1 MPKNALEIVKEC
13 AETGDWNQAIS
24 TLTAYHN
31 YRENPEQ
38 SDETW
43 EVLSYEAEKELP
55 LLCMQIVF
63 ANLGTFNFFDV
74 ENGDD
79 LVQGMQDRLLKLW
92 YLFIVDTIGCI
103 VSHYNFPADKL
114 KVRDEISDFEAK
126 VYQIVYDAYLSQ
138 FDLAIS
144 SKVEELIKTA
154 DVVDTA
160 GIEELGFPNGY
171 GNVLEAIAFDFD
183 KALKR
188 LPAEYDIG
196 ELDFDLANLFAK
208 MLRAREDKLFEKSL
222 EFLKYIDTLSNDFPY
237 FGSQVATEICYYY
250 GNAKIF
256 AIYSIDY
263 DLPEENRTIYL
274 KRLKHLVNLCCDEL
288 NAIVVWEGG
297 KRISL
302 VKDQTSRDK
311 GYNSILKFTE
321 KIQKYE
327 SDYTHPPVEREAYS
341 TVPLSGNG
349 TSSGGCYVAT
359 AVYGSY
365 DCPQVWTLRRYRD
378 DTLAKSWYGRAFI
391 RTYYAISPTLVKW
404 FGNAEWFKKTWRG
417 KLDRMV
423 EKLQANGVEDTPYED
438 KNR

>member
-13 AETGDWNQAIS
+13 AETGDWNRAIS
-24 TLTAYHN
+24 TLTAYNN
-31 YRENPEQ
+31 YRGNPEQ

-43 EVLSYEAEKELP
+43 EVLPYETEKELP

-79 LVQGMQDRLLKLW
+79 LVRGMQDRLLKLW

-103 VSHYNFPADKL
+103 VSHYNLPEDKL

-126 VYQIVYDAYLSQ
+126 VYQIVYDAYLPQ
-138 FDLAIS
+138 LDFAIS
-144 SKVEELIKTA
+144 SRVEELIKNA
-154 DVVDTA
+154 DVVDKA

-171 GNVLEAIAFDFD
+171 ENVLGAIAFDFD

-196 ELDFDLANLFAK
+196 EFEFDFANLFAK
-208 MLRAREDKLFEKSL
+208 TWRARKDKFFEKSL
-222 EFLKYIDTLSNDFPY
+222 EFSKHIDDLASDFPY
-237 FGSQVATEICYYY
+237 FGQQVEVEIRSYYA
-250 GNAKIF
+250 NAQIF
-256 AIYSIDY
+256 AACSIDY
-263 DLPEENRTIYL
+263 DLPEENRTICL
-274 KRLKHLVNLCCDEL
+274 KRLKHLVNLYCDCL
-288 NAIVVWEGG
+288 NAVVVLEGG
-297 KRISL
+297 KRVSL
-302 VKDQTSRDK
+302 FGNQASRDSL
-311 GYNSILKFTE
+311 YSFILEDTE

-327 SDYTHPPVEREAYS
+327 SDYTHPPVDREVYS
-341 TVPLSGNG
+341 TVPLAGDG

-378 DTLAKSWYGRAFI
+378 DTLAKSRYGRAFI

-404 FGNAEWFKKTWRG
+404 FGDTDWFKKMWKG
-417 KLDRMV
+417 KLDCMV
-423 EKLQANGVEDTPYED
+423 EKLQASGVEDTPYED
-438 KNR
+438 KNW